1 MARCHTEWLSRT
13 SKITDMLSRLQVKN
27 YVLIDSLEIDFPE
40 GLIIITGQTGAG
52 KSILLGALSLVM
64 GSKADASMVSE
75 GADNCVVEAEFEMG
89 TDDELKALIEENE
102 AEWEDGHLI
111 IRRVVNRSGR
121 SRAFINDCPVPVQ
134 VLQDISSRLVDV
146 HSQHQTLLLSDRNFQ
161 MGILDYFAGNTTLRE
176 SCADLWRKQ
185 SALKSEISALDA
197 KIARVAGERDYN
209 ESQFKQ
215 LEAAALREGELAEL
229 EEEQKQLANAE
240 EIKTGLSS
248 VEELFTASS
257 DGDRLSLDSMLKEA
271 GRYLSRVGRYVPSA
285 SELSERVDSCRRE
298 LDDILCDISQI
309 NSRVDMSPERL
320 EEVEARMSLIYGLFQ
335 KHGCT
340 TEAELIT
347 LRDNLSEMLFDSTQL
362 EEKREELQSRLD
374 AIAKEISAV
383 AEQLRISRRNA
394 SANFA
399 ESIQASIRGLELPYA
414 IFEVELLDAPLSA
427 TGADTVQ
434 FRFSSTGRNA
444 VDVSKCASGG
454 EMSRI
459 MLALKAMRAR
469 FAKMPTMVF
478 DEIDTGV
485 SGSVADKMGS
495 MICDMGSY
503 MQVFAITHLPQVA
516 AKGTAHYLV
525 SKDIDPA
532 TGKAVSTIKR
542 LSDDQRVL
550 ELARML
556 SGSVLT
562 DAAIANAE
570 SLLKG

>member
-215 LEAAALREGELAEL
+215 LEAVALREGELAEL

-414 IFEVELLDAPLSA
+414 IFEGELLDAPLSA

>member
-1 MARCHTEWLSRT
+1 
-13 SKITDMLSRLQVKN
+13 MLSRLQVKN

-52 KSILLGALSLVM
+52 KSILLGALSLIM
-64 GSKADASMVSE
+64 GAKADASMVSE

-89 TDDELKALIEENE
+89 ADEDLKALVEENE
-102 AEWEDGHLI
+102 AEWEGGNLI
-111 IRRVVNRSGR
+111 VRRVVNRSGR

-161 MGILDYFAGNTTLRE
+161 MGILDYFAGNSELRTD
-176 SCADLWRKQ
+176 CAQLWRQ
-185 SALKSEISALDA
+185 QASLRSELSALEAR
-197 KIARVAGERDYN
+197 IARLSGERDYN
-209 ESQFKQ
+209 ESQYRQ
-215 LEAAALREGELAEL
+215 LEAANLRPGELAEL
-229 EEEQKQLANAE
+229 EDEQKQLANAE

-248 VEELFTASS
+248 AEELFTAAS
-257 DGDRLSLDSMLKEA
+257 DQERTSLDSMLKEA
-271 GRYLSRVGRYVPSA
+271 GRYLSRVGRFMPAA

-298 LDDILCDISQI
+298 LDDILSDISQI
-309 NSRVDMSPERL
+309 NSRVDMSQERL
-320 EEVEARMSLIYGLFQ
+320 EEVESRMSMIYGLFQ
-335 KHGCT
+335 KHGCS
-340 TEAELIT
+340 TEDELIA
-347 LRDNLSEMLFDSTQL
+347 LRDNLSNMLFDSTQL
-362 EEKREELQSRLD
+362 EEKRSELQAELEVVSNKLTGVAEEL
-374 AIAKEISAV
+374 SA
-383 AEQLRISRRNA
+383 SRRDA
-394 SANFA
+394 SGKFA
-399 ESIQASIRGLELPYA
+399 ESIQSSIRGLELPYA
-414 IFEVELLDAPLSA
+414 VFEVELLDAPISA
-427 TGADTVQ
+427 IGKDSVQ

-444 VDVSKCASGG
+444 VDVAKCASGG

-459 MLALKAMRAR
+459 MLALKAMRAK
-469 FAKMPTMVF
+469 FAKMPTMIF

-495 MICDMGSY
+495 MICDMGAY

-525 SKDIDPA
+525 SKDIDPS
-532 TGKAVSTIKR
+532 TSKAVSTIKR

>member
-1 MARCHTEWLSRT
+1 
-13 SKITDMLSRLQVKN
+13 MLSRLQVKN

-75 GADNCVVEAEFEMG
+75 DADNCVVEAEFEMG

-257 DGDRLSLDSMLKEA
+257 DGDRFSLDSMLKEA

-414 IFEVELLDAPLSA
+414 IFEGELLDAPLSA